1 MHTLILVS
9 RVINDY
15 SLLYVSVLVHI
26 DCMPLR
32 ADSQVGINVPLTVT
46 EQTMGTTVIMTKQYQ
61 YYLNN
66 V

>member
-9 RVINDY
+9 HVVNDY
-15 SLLYVSVLVHI
+15 SLLYVPVLVHI
-26 DCMPLR
+26 DCVPLR

-46 EQTMGTTVIMTKQYQ
+46 EQTMGKTVIMTKQYQ